1 MVLTPRARVQRA
13 CKSPSITIAERA
25 DGTLI
30 GANAA
35 LGRAVCAM
43 DRESLQE
50 EARDALIPAVGPAHI
65 SDRVNLL
72 YPAGPN
78 RLFTAAGAVASAI
91 SHG

>member
-1 MVLTPRARVQRA
+1 MSRNTARMRVA
-13 CKSPSITIAERA
+13 EFTITERA

-35 LGRAVCAM
+35 LGLVVCAM

-50 EARDALIPAVGPAHI
+50 EARDALIRAVGPAHI
-65 SDRVNLL
+65 SYRVKLL
-72 YPAGPN
+72 IPACPSG
-78 RLFTAAGAVASAI
+78 LFVAAGAVASAI